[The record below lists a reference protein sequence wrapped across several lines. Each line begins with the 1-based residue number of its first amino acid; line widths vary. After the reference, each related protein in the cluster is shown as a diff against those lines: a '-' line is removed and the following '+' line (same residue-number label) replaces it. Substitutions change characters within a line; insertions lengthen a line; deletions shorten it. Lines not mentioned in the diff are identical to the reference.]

1 MTSEQSLLTLK
12 KIKRLSRT
20 LKAFTEGCPEC
31 LRVCIYIYIYI
42 YIYRWYTCWSNFQLS
57 A

>member
-31 LRVCIYIYIYI
+31 LRVCMYIYIYI
-42 YIYRWYTCWSNFQLS
+42 YIDGIPVGATFN
-57 A
+57 

>member
-31 LRVCIYIYIYI
+31 LRVYIYIDGI
-42 YIYRWYTCWSNFQLS
+42 PVGATFN
-57 A
+57 